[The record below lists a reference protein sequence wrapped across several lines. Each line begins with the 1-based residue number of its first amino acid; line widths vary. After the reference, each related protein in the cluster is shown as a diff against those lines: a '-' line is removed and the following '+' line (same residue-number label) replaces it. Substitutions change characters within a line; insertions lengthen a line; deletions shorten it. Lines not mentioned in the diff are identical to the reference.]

1 VLGDPDAVEYRPLTA
16 DQRATAIQ
24 GGEVDV
30 IFRNTTNTLSR
41 DATWGDFGPTIF
53 YDGQGM
59 MTRADVGATTLE
71 DLAGATICVTSGTT
85 TEQNLTDQ
93 MTFLGVEFT
102 PVVAAEIDTV
112 YGSYEEG
119 RCDAVTSDRSQL
131 VGRRSTFEN
140 PDEHVILDVTM
151 SKEPLAPIVAHGDAQ
166 WKDVITWVVNAT
178 IEAEELGIDS
188 TNIAEM
194 GGGDNPVVQRLLGET
209 GELGSMLGLADT
221 FVVDVVTAVGNY
233 AEIYDRAFGPDTALN
248 LDRGLNALWTNGGL
262 LYAPPFR

>member
-1 VLGDPDAVEYRPLTA
+1 MVIGTSAVAAQEGGTLAAVQERGTLVCGVNGGLPGMSVLNEATGQFDGMDADYCRAVAAAVLGDPDAVEYRPLTA

-140 PDEHVILDVTM
+140 PDEHVILDVTCPRSPWRRSWPM
-151 SKEPLAPIVAHGDAQ
+151 
-166 WKDVITWVVNAT
+166 AT
-178 IEAEELGIDS
+178 PSGRTS
-188 TNIAEM
+188 S
-194 GGGDNPVVQRLLGET
+194 P
-209 GELGSMLGLADT
+209 GS
-221 FVVDVVTAVGNY
+221 
-233 AEIYDRAFGPDTALN
+233 
-248 LDRGLNALWTNGGL
+248 
-262 LYAPPFR
+262 